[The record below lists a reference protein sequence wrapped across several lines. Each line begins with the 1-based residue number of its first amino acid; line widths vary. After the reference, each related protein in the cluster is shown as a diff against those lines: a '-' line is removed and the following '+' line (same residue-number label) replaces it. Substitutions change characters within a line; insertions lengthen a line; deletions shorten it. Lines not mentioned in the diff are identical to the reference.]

1 VERRSLLSDHLSPK
15 LLKAVR
21 LIPQAVKVTSLNGQQ
36 ADLRSAERVSE
47 KKKEE
52 EEATLRKTVEQLRQ
66 ENAALRTEL
75 DEERK
80 RLEAERR
87 NMTLKMS
94 QEAEKL
100 REKALREG
108 YEEGYRRGA
117 EQGKIEAIEAVREE
131 NIKKISSL
139 VGLLESIH
147 EELKNSLDVLL
158 LANEAKL
165 VRLWE
170 KILSRLLFQR
180 ASLDEG
186 LVLRVLKEI
195 LARASDRERI
205 LIYLN
210 PSDLTYAESHSDELA
225 ELLRGVKHLEFI
237 PDDNVDKG
245 SCVVETNLGVYDA
258 RWRTQLE
265 QISQELDKVL
275 LEGRAF
281 NGS

>member
-1 VERRSLLSDHLSPK
+1 MSDHLPPK

-47 KKKEE
+47 EKEE

>member
-1 VERRSLLSDHLSPK
+1 MSDHLPPK

-36 ADLRSAERVSE
+36 ADLRSGERVSE
-47 KKKEE
+47 EKKEE